1 MHILSFKAL
10 QCTKIINIIA
20 IANAVGISFVIMCR
34 YAPFQ
39 LGHRHSHV
47 LCRHIAD

>member
-1 MHILSFKAL
+1 MYILSFKAL
-10 QCTKIINIIA
+10 QCTKIINIIS
-20 IANAVGISFVIMCR
+20 IASGISFVIMCR
-34 YAPFQ
+34 YCPLQ